1 MVRPLN
7 SAKTHVRKNLCE
19 DSLLRRRQ
27 LCLRMMGPLNSDFLL
42 RRVVL
47 SQSCP
52 APRYEARCSYSIQT
66 SVRSPPCRGYLSSN
80 TACKDDSRSICS
92 WLLCIGRMQPRSCSS
107 SPSGGPFGSA
117 WKTQLDAFDL
127 SDETQRSSFLA

>member
-7 SAKTHVRKNLCE
+7 SAEPHVGRNLHE
-19 DSLLRRRQ
+19 DSLLHRMRLSLRR
-27 LCLRMMGPLNSDFLL
+27 MGPCHSDLLL
-42 RRVVL
+42 RRMVL
-47 SQSCP
+47 FPSCQVS
-52 APRYEARCSYSIQT
+52 RSEARFSYSIQI
-66 SVRSPPCRGYLSSN
+66 SIRSPPCSGCLNSN

-92 WLLCIGRMQPRSCSS
+92 WLLCIGRMQPRSCTS

-127 SDETQRSSFLA
+127 SVETQRSSFLA